1 MERKDSKDIEM
12 MLRIEKE
19 QSSKLKEENKKLKI
33 DNNKKTERIKDL
45 EENIENLKSQIKS
58 LKLKYKNSEK
68 NLNEH
73 IKSNETPKEFD
84 FNKLQ
89 EEKINYELKF
99 INLTE
104 KNDKIYS
111 EFITQ
116 QDLQKKILKVKKE
129 TQETLNILYEQKEV
143 EPKFFDNFDLEI
155 NIVKIE
161 SLNYEII
168 HLSDLIKNNKKLKN
182 KLELSI
188 RKFQN
193 IFTNLNQDNQDFQ
206 NIENILNELK
216 NKLIEFENDSK
227 CFENNLNEI
236 KSIQN
241 NLKETLSNINKIV
254 QDFLVELN
262 EKVKK
267 ENLNS
272 TPNNND
278 DDNLLSNKLLHRSRI
293 YNFYYNDKFQKKKS
307 FEEYFDEKN
316 ENFDKIENININLF
330 KEPELLK
337 LNWIEKYTITK
348 NFEHEFEVKCIL
360 MGVGL
365 KRNQMFNHWHYTF
378 DSDENIKILKT
389 EVDGV
394 DTPINFYSNT
404 LKFNIYIRNG
414 EKMQIYFKY
423 KINEHENNIYYKKL
437 YIGLPNIL
445 AGQKAKYFFK
455 LNENYEVINFKE
467 NFLKKINDNEYYFFG
482 MVPDEGIYTS
492 CIISLKE
499 AKWKLNLKL
508 IITNESGEFIDN
520 SYIKIIKKFV
530 GGNNK
535 IIDFKVESS
544 NSSKIDNKYIFLN
557 DDNFKVNFSNINLNI
572 AYFNQNVILKN
583 NVNNE
588 WVCNLKPIIPVDEIK
603 NKKIF

>member
-1 MERKDSKDIEM
+1 M
-12 MLRIEKE
+12 
-19 QSSKLKEENKKLKI
+19 
-33 DNNKKTERIKDL
+33 
-45 EENIENLKSQIKS
+45 
-58 LKLKYKNSEK
+58 
-68 NLNEH
+68 
-73 IKSNETPKEFD
+73 
-84 FNKLQ
+84 
-89 EEKINYELKF
+89 
-99 INLTE
+99 
-104 KNDKIYS
+104 
-111 EFITQ
+111 
-116 QDLQKKILKVKKE
+116 
-129 TQETLNILYEQKEV
+129 
-143 EPKFFDNFDLEI
+143 EI

-161 SLNYEII
+161 SLNYEITN
-168 HLSDLIKNNKKLKN
+168 LSDKIKNNNKLKN

-188 RKFQN
+188 RKLQN
-193 IFTNLNQDNQDFQ
+193 IFTNLNQDNLDFQ
-206 NIENILNELK
+206 NIENFLNELK
-216 NKLIEFENDSK
+216 NKLDEFENDSK
-227 CFENNLNEI
+227 NFENNLNEI

-267 ENLNS
+267 ENLSS

-278 DDNLLSNKLLHRSRI
+278 ENLLSNKLLHRSRI

-445 AGQKAKYFFK
+445 AGQ
-455 LNENYEVINFKE
+455 N
-467 NFLKKINDNEYYFFG
+467 
-482 MVPDEGIYTS
+482 
-492 CIISLKE
+492 
-499 AKWKLNLKL
+499 
-508 IITNESGEFIDN
+508 
-520 SYIKIIKKFV
+520 
-530 GGNNK
+530 
-535 IIDFKVESS
+535 
-544 NSSKIDNKYIFLN
+544 IFLN
-557 DDNFKVNFSNINLNI
+557 
-572 AYFNQNVILKN
+572 
-583 NVNNE
+583 
-588 WVCNLKPIIPVDEIK
+588 
-603 NKKIF
+603 